1 MKRGQIEQI
10 LGHPLPKLFAVSQNL
25 DGLETVLS
33 VAIQE
38 GELRGRR
45 FAHEELNSSIHAG
58 CNKVSAGN

>member
-1 MKRGQIEQI
+1 MKREQIEQI
-10 LGHPLPKLFAVSQNL
+10 LGHPLTKLFAVSQNL

-45 FAHEELNSSIHAG
+45 LAFEERNKTMLPG
-58 CNKVSAGN
+58 YNKVSIGN